1 MNQSS
6 EFSRITHISKNISHL
21 RHQGRDGNLKYR
33 HNDTAISPPSQNKPV
48 SLSAPATYDLTPVHN
63 ARARLCDQFALMTLA
78 VATFI
83 ALYTFRDYGLG
94 WDDYAHSEYGE
105 LLLQYYAS
113 GFTDKRAL
121 SFVNL
126 YKYGG
131 GFDLLSALVAKIVPF
146 TLFETRRLVG
156 AMVGLLGLFVTWRIA
171 RRVGGPLAGF
181 ASLVLLATCPLYVG
195 HVFMNAKDGPFAVAM
210 AILLFG
216 LVRCFDEYP
225 RPRRATVALLGLGL
239 GLAIGS
245 RIMGGFGIICGIGAL
260 TVLAAADSRQNGL
273 QLAAKRLGS
282 FCLAVLPG
290 LALGYAVMGLVW
302 PWSVVDP
309 LNPLRAVEY
318 FSHFFEEPWREL
330 FEGEPILVPDMPR
343 SYVPTLLAL
352 TLPEL
357 FLALGA
363 GGIVMATIALIGGR
377 QTSSR
382 RAILLLL
389 VLAATLPVGIAIL
402 ARPAMYNGI
411 RHFLFVVPTLAV
423 LGGFAIARILEWT
436 QRQSKT
442 AAIAAGLV
450 FVAGITAPAA
460 EMAELH
466 PYAYTYFNGFAGGV
480 QGARDNFM
488 LDYWALSFKEGAH
501 GLKERVSALNLRHP
515 ANARWK
521 LAVCGP
527 HRSPQVE
534 LGPSFETTW
543 DPSTADFAMVLG
555 EFYCAEL
562 AAPVL
567 VEVARAGVVYARVYD
582 LRGRTFSTLLEV
594 PRPRHGPFAAAKV
607 GLR

>member
-1 MNQSS
+1 V
-6 EFSRITHISKNISHL
+6 L
-21 RHQGRDGNLKYR
+21 
-33 HNDTAISPPSQNKPV
+33 
-48 SLSAPATYDLTPVHN
+48 LSAPENYSSAFTSKT
-63 ARARLCDQFALMTLA
+63 RERLCDQFAVMTLA
-78 VATFI
+78 VAAFI

-131 GFDLLSALVAKIVPF
+131 SFDLLSALVAKIVPF
-146 TLFETRRLVG
+146 TLFETRRLMG
-156 AMVGLLGLFVTWRIA
+156 AMVGLLGLFVTWRMA
-171 RRVGGPLAGF
+171 RRINGPVAGLA
-181 ASLVLLATCPLYVG
+181 ALVLLATCPLYVG
-195 HVFMNAKDGPFAVAM
+195 HLFMNAKDGPFAVAM
-210 AILLFG
+210 TILLFA

-225 RPRRATVALLGLGL
+225 QPRRSTVVLLGLGL

-245 RIMGGFGIICGIGAL
+245 RIMGGFGIVCGIGVL
-260 TVLAAADSRQNGL
+260 TFMVASDIRRNGLRAAAE
-273 QLAAKRLGS
+273 RLGR

-290 LALGYAVMGLVW
+290 LALGYIVMGLVW

-330 FEGEPILVPDMPR
+330 FEGEAILVPDMPR
-343 SYVPTLLAL
+343 SYVPTLIAL

-357 FLALGA
+357 FLGLGA
-363 GGIVMATIALIGGR
+363 GGVATALIAIMRNSQGLGR
-377 QTSSR
+377 RPPGQR
-382 RAILLLL
+382 GNLLLL
-389 VLAATLPVGIAIL
+389 VLAAALPVVTAVL

-411 RHFLFVVPTLAV
+411 RHFVFVLPPLAV
-423 LGGFAIARILEWT
+423 LGGFAVARILDWA
-436 QRQSKT
+436 QRQGV
-442 AAIAAGLV
+442 AAAVTVGIV
-450 FVAGITAPAA
+450 FVAGTAAPGA
-460 EMAELH
+460 EMARLH
-466 PYAYTYFNGFAGGV
+466 PYGYTYFNGLAGGV
-480 QGARDNFM
+480 QGARNNFM
-488 LDYWALSFKEGAH
+488 LDYWALSFKEGSRD
-501 GLKERVSALNLRHP
+501 LKEQLSALDLDPP
-515 ANARWK
+515 ANTRWK

-534 LGPSFETTW
+534 LGPDFEITW
-543 DPSTADFAMVLG
+543 DPASADFAMVLG

-562 AAPVL
+562 DAPVL

-582 LRGRTFSTLLEV
+582 LQGRSFSTLLEAPH
-594 PRPRHGPFAAAKV
+594 PRRGPFAAAKL